1 MEKDL
6 NNAILVLTGWID
18 AVVGLPLYFLHLIIR
33 TILLPL
39 DFVEA
44 LFTNSNQ

>member
-18 AVVGLPLYFLHLIIR
+18 AVVGYLYIFSNLIIR
-33 TILLPL
+33 TILLPWTL
-39 DFVEA
+39 
-44 LFTNSNQ
+44 